1 MAVCCTV
8 LCQVKAVTCGS
19 VFHSTVSG
27 ESSNVWLPV
36 AQIRKKSQAH
46 AQGLQE
52 GDAVVSINGTP
63 VHDKT
68 HDEAVDLIDSAGD
81 TLTLQIYR

>member
-1 MAVCCTV
+1 MAVCCTD
-8 LCQVKAVTCGS
+8 LCQVRAVRCGC
-19 VFHSTVSG
+19 VLHRPVSG

-46 AQGLQE
+46 SQGLQE